1 MLKSKKLQ
9 AVLNNADKQ
18 WLQTLKDGLQQKCKN
33 IDVNLCC
40 FNPYLLIDAFKKIG
54 EFKQARSPFSAPK
67 ETSLDVMVTRKVEE
81 LRCGSSGSVGALE
94 LVLKT
99 KERIVGL
106 EESRDN
112 LASLRKQQ
120 HELTECRRI
129 KTELERL
136 KGRVERLTKLE
147 TKHKEFLEGF
157 RAINQQEGQQLTLL
171 KSQVEAAFNKR
182 KNLEGVSCSAEKR
195 FHRENGLNYA
205 HKFNQSIQNAENFSQ
220 ACNLLKTYL
229 NQAQVKFRD
238 HSFASYLLIELFENE
253 QGIFSVPY
261 DSSLSSTLKAQKLD
275 ASAGLDGLGST
286 EEAVGAN
293 LDAKIQILLNPP
305 KVAQNDQPSLKLV
318 EAYKSEV
325 TFRASWCSLFASNKQ
340 CRQGGIRAT
349 LRATVSER
357 LEQMA
362 SLATPSAA

>member
-1 MLKSKKLQ
+1 M
-9 AVLNNADKQ
+9 
-18 WLQTLKDGLQQKCKN
+18 
-33 IDVNLCC
+33 
-40 FNPYLLIDAFKKIG
+40 
-54 EFKQARSPFSAPK
+54 
-67 ETSLDVMVTRKVEE
+67 
-81 LRCGSSGSVGALE
+81 
-94 LVLKT
+94 
-99 KERIVGL
+99 
-106 EESRDN
+106 
-112 LASLRKQQ
+112 
-120 HELTECRRI
+120 
-129 KTELERL
+129 
-136 KGRVERLTKLE
+136 
-147 TKHKEFLEGF
+147 
-157 RAINQQEGQQLTLL
+157 
-171 KSQVEAAFNKR
+171 
-182 KNLEGVSCSAEKR
+182 SCSAEKR